1 VLLLKYQMD
10 YIGVHCLR
18 GNKKSVMPDF
28 KLKPNVQCMCAQESS
43 FHIYHTENGYIIM
56 NVIIYNIFI
65 T

>member
-1 VLLLKYQMD
+1 
-10 YIGVHCLR
+10 VHCLR
-18 GNKKSVMPDF
+18 GNKKSAMPDF

-43 FHIYHTENGYIIM
+43 FHIYHTENRYIIM